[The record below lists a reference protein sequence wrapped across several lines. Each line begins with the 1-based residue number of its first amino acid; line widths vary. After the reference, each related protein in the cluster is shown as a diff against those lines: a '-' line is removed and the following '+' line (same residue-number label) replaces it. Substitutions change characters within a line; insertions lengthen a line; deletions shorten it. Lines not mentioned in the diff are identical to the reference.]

1 MSAISKQQRVKGE
14 AFLSEAESTLAKK
27 TWFAS
32 SSEQKH
38 EDAAELYCKA
48 ANAFKVGGFFTEAGD
63 AYGKAAKIYQDK
75 LKNGMEASKALTE
88 SGEFWAVL
96 FARFFRR
103 YVLLSVYVCCVLSLR
118 FAYSFVLFSTD
129 SSCVLIFCSIQMCTI
144 GHCYKKIDA
153 KKAIEAFRESISML
167 CDAGRLTQAARLSK
181 ETAELFENDGG
192 EDSIALAIES
202 YQQAADLYDMEQQR
216 SQASQC
222 IVKVAELSSAA
233 LDPPQFMRA
242 AELYEK
248 LGKDCLES
256 NLLKYNAK
264 SYFLQSLLCHLANQ
278 DVVGAEKSMRMFSSL
293 DFTFSESREGKF
305 AEELITCVNGYDSEG
320 FATAC
325 FEYDRISKLD
335 PWKTTVL
342 LSVKKSVEG
351 GEGGDIED
359 DIDLT

>member
-1 MSAISKQQRVKGE
+1 
-14 AFLSEAESTLAKK
+14 
-27 TWFAS
+27 
-32 SSEQKH
+32 
-38 EDAAELYCKA
+38 
-48 ANAFKVGGFFTEAGD
+48 
-63 AYGKAAKIYQDK
+63 
-75 LKNGMEASKALTE
+75 
-88 SGEFWAVL
+88 
-96 FARFFRR
+96 
-103 YVLLSVYVCCVLSLR
+103 
-118 FAYSFVLFSTD
+118 
-129 SSCVLIFCSIQMCTI
+129 
-144 GHCYKKIDA
+144 
-153 KKAIEAFRESISML
+153 ML

-181 ETAELFENDGG
+181 ETGELFENDGG

-202 YQQAADLYDMEQQR
+202 YQQAADLYDMEQQK

-222 IVKVAELSSAA
+222 VAKVAELSSAA
-233 LDPPQFMRA
+233 LDPPDFMRA
-242 AELYEK
+242 AGLYEK

-264 SYFLQSLLCHLANQ
+264 GYFLQSILCLLANQ
-278 DVVGAEKSMRMFSSL
+278 DVVGAEKSMSMFSSL

-351 GEGGDIED
+351 GEGGDMED

>member
-38 EDAAELYCKA
+38 EDAAELYGKA
-48 ANAFKVGGFFTEAGD
+48 ANAFKVGGFFLEAGD
-63 AYGKAAKIYQDK
+63 AYAKAAKIFREK

-88 SGEFWAVL
+88 SG
-96 FARFFRR
+96 
-103 YVLLSVYVCCVLSLR
+103 
-118 FAYSFVLFSTD
+118 
-129 SSCVLIFCSIQMCTI
+129 
-144 GHCYKKIDA
+144 HCYKKIDP
-153 KKAIEAFRESISML
+153 KKAIDAFRESISML

-181 ETAELFENDGG
+181 ETGELFENDGG

-222 IVKVAELSSAA
+222 LAKVAELSSAA
-233 LDPPQFMRA
+233 LDPPEFLKA
-242 AELYEK
+242 AEIYEK

-264 SYFLQSLLCHLANQ
+264 GYFLQSVLCHLANQ
-278 DVVGAEKSMRMFSSL
+278 DVVAAEKSMNMFSSL
-293 DFTFSESREGKF
+293 DFTFRDSREGKF
-305 AEELITCVNGYDSEG
+305 AEELIGCVNGFDSEG

-351 GEGGDIED
+351 GEGVGGGGDDED